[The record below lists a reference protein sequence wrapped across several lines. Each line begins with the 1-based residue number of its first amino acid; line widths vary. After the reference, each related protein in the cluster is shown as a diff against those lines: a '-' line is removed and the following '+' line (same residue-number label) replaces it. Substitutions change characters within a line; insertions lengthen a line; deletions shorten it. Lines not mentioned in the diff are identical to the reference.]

1 MADNALGK
9 ILEIDEKT
17 IDDITNLGDAIVDI
31 GVKAEDA
38 AEKFNKAFA
47 SMTGS
52 VNGLKDGLTSLQ
64 MLIDSI
70 DATKINEGVAGI
82 NAMSETSSSAASSVS
97 EAASALGQFAQASE
111 IGAENAAKFSE
122 AMEGVKEGAP
132 MKAAAK
138 SVEDLMKEY
147 QELLEYINLIKED
160 RSFEQQA
167 LAHYRY
173 DSDLYKQTKE
183 HIKSLSKEIKDL
195 SKDVEKTNGKINEF
209 KTAADIKSNKG
220 YFKDY
225 IDGLNGVSLAALQYK
240 QTMSEMAAFY
250 KQQDRDNIAAIKAAQ
265 EEQKAYS
272 NLEAQLIRIKQLKQD
287 AETKGFNSSAATKE
301 QAEHYRNILTMEE
314 KITAKMDEM
323 RKKNSG
329 LTENSEKLLRAK
341 EKELAV
347 SQRLTAA
354 QMEEY
359 RQTKK
364 GAMEYAN
371 SAKTFNERA
380 RAIKYVEAAMKN
392 LNTESTTYKKD
403 LQDLTVKHRELK
415 SAQQEVQN
423 SMKGMQT
430 IAGKLTNTAS
440 QLKNALLAAFSIHAI
455 SGYIKKLTEVRGE
468 FELQNVALRAILQN
482 RSEADQ
488 LFEKV
493 TQLAVKS
500 PFTVRQLVTYTKQ
513 LAAYQVESEKLYDTT
528 KKLADVSA
536 GLGVDMNR
544 LILAYGQVKAAN
556 YLRATEV
563 RQFTEAGINLLGEL
577 AKYYTELEGRMVS
590 VGDVQERV
598 TKRMVE
604 FGDVEQVFT
613 RLTAAGGIFYDMQEK
628 QAETLKGMMSNLQD
642 SIDIMLNQIGISN
655 EDTIKGIIRTLK
667 SLTDNWKEVVYYIKQ
682 LGVMFVAW
690 QTAVNAA
697 RIGTLLFS
705 DTNMKLASSILKV
718 KNMTATEIATMK
730 ISEAS
735 TWGLS
740 KSKLA
745 LAKAARTAELA
756 VKGLGVALAGIGVGA
771 VIIGIER
778 LIRKA
783 TQARREMKAM
793 YAEQDRILREDTKQ
807 LKENIDGYANLVNK
821 LKNVNE
827 GSQEHKNIVSQ
838 LNSAYGD
845 YLPFLVDENTTYQ
858 QLASSIESVNAALT
872 KKAQLASAERL
883 IATLADNA
891 EKQLYELEKAISKG
905 SVSFQNSSNP
915 FDMSNFQFDQ
925 HTDEMNLFFA
935 KFRKQVAEMGRAL
948 NSSEIQN
955 LFEEVFQPD
964 ETQNTMS
971 YTYDIVNKLID
982 YGKILAKEAQDELN
996 IQERINGAYN
1006 NRYSTIERIRAARAA
1021 EQQRDVDLESAKRTL
1036 DGYALEQ
1043 KIEEISNAFEKKI
1056 LELDFA
1062 EGLID
1067 EHAYKE
1073 KLAQI
1078 GKWASETA
1086 VTVNQAF
1093 KKAAETEG
1101 FDMDAISKVWI
1112 TREKQAKGMTAY
1124 EKDIKSSY
1132 EQQVAIIEQLERYK
1146 KQGLAIDE
1154 QSLEKA
1160 ESQKKLYE
1168 IMAGILNID
1177 LTTKNDRKAQKTAE
1191 EVARERIALIKKVQQ
1206 EYKQSL
1212 KYMSEE
1218 EAKAF
1223 THNAF
1228 ANDDIYKQL
1237 KKMGVIDVDM
1247 KLNPEGIIS
1256 SLERLEKT
1264 AVGSAKKHIQAFIA
1278 ELKNEEIILN
1288 IQTNLDSTKVDIE
1301 KLFDR
1306 LELTKKMK
1314 ELGLDES
1321 LSLQLFGSEALS
1333 LDDLEA
1339 AIAQMKA
1346 DFAAANKGIGD
1357 DAEKYF
1363 ISVEDKIRKERMKGY
1378 EDMVKDYAKYLKKE
1392 FSTAVQIKL
1401 EEAKKLA
1408 EIESLVA
1415 AGKFTKEQGEA
1426 AKSGVRKETD
1436 KKMDDATWQEFQQSE
1451 LYLELFENLQNV
1463 STAVLEQ
1470 MKTKLDAMGSS
1481 LKNLSPEALKQVREQ
1496 ITKINDE
1503 LSDRTPWDNLRTGL
1517 AEIKAMKENGQT
1529 EASLGLDLQNEQA
1542 LLDTLNQQKDTID
1555 TVLAARESGQA
1566 LTQEQ
1571 LAADAEL
1578 AKYSEMTSDELH
1590 EQANTLNGQITATKA
1605 NITNTNK
1612 LLNVFKKTRTA
1623 VDGVRAKWDTIL
1635 SIVGRLKS
1643 SVDEVW
1649 DAMGRTED
1657 DESVQTFI
1665 DMGLQIL
1672 ELVGAAF
1679 LFKAAID
1686 SCIVSSEVLGVTIK
1700 TAIPIIGWIM
1710 LAVEAIAAILSAI
1723 IGNNKKK
1730 FEESIKAQQEQ
1741 VDKLV
1746 ESYEKLEGAI
1756 EDCYNLSDLKSWN
1769 AEAEKTL
1776 KLAIAQERSMI
1787 AQYKARK
1794 KGAEKYASEIKELED
1809 AIKDQQKDLEE
1820 LADNYMEALGGFGSA
1835 ANLKSAAEDFVDAW
1849 VSAFEETGDGLSGLE
1864 EQLDEF
1870 ITNAL
1875 KKQAMLRVSERFIK
1889 PLLDQIDAFAD
1900 RSKDLSDSQYIA
1912 GMTALMERLK
1922 QQLPELSAAL
1932 EPFFAAFKGVKSD
1945 SLSGLASG
1953 IQGITEDT
1961 AEVLASIVES
1971 IRFFTASTYTAV
1983 QTMLITITAPT
1994 EENPWYYQ
2002 LKRQADATV
2011 DIRDML
2017 RKVCSTAGMK
2027 NVLQVQIV

>member
-17 IDDITNLGDAIVDI
+17 ITDITNLGDAIVDI
-31 GVKAEDA
+31 GTKAEDA
-38 AEKFNKAFA
+38 AERFNKAFA

-52 VNGLKDGLTSLQ
+52 VEGLKEGLTSLQ
-64 MLIDSI
+64 TLIDSI

-138 SVEDLMKEY
+138 NVEDLMREY

-167 LAHYRY
+167 LAYYRY

-183 HIKSLSKEIKDL
+183 HIKSLSKEITDL

-209 KTAADIKSNKG
+209 KSAADIKSNKG

-287 AETKGFNSSAATKE
+287 AETKGFNSSAATEE
-301 QAEHYRNILTMEE
+301 QAKHYRDILDMEE

-329 LTENSEKLLRAK
+329 LAENSEKLLRAK

-364 GAMEYAN
+364 GAIEYAN

-392 LNTESTTYKKD
+392 LNTESATYKKD

-440 QLKNALLAAFSIHAI
+440 QLKNALMAAFSIHAI

-642 SIDIMLNQIGISN
+642 SIGIMLNQIGIAN

-682 LGVMFVAW
+682 VGVLFVAW

-697 RIGTLLFS
+697 RIGTLLFNES
-705 DTNMKLASSILKV
+705 NLKLAKSILGV
-718 KNMTATEIATMK
+718 KKATGAEVAALK
-730 ISEAS
+730 ISEAA
-735 TWGLS
+735 TKGLTAS
-740 KSKLA
+740 KIA
-745 LAKAARTAELA
+745 LAKAARVAELA
-756 VKGLGVALAGIGVGA
+756 VKGLGVALGGMAIGA
-771 VIIGIER
+771 ILIGIEE

-783 TQARREMKAM
+783 TKARREMRAM
-793 YAEQDRILREDTKQ
+793 YEEQDRILREDTKQ
-807 LKENIDGYANLVNK
+807 LKESINGYKSLIEK
-821 LKNVNE
+821 LKLVSQ
-827 GSQEHKNIVSQ
+827 GSQEHKDIVSQ

-845 YLPFLVDENTTYQ
+845 YIPFLVDENTTYQ
-858 QLASSIESVNAALT
+858 KLATSIDAVNQALT
-872 KKAQLASAERL
+872 RKSELASAERL
-883 IATLADNA
+883 IAKLADDAA
-891 EKQLYELEKAISKG
+891 ESLYTLEQQITKKQIKFLPKSGKMQVIDFDKSTDEADLFFRKIRMETERLNRELSESEINNLAADIFGLDQTKGAIS
-905 SVSFQNSSNP
+905 F
-915 FDMSNFQFDQ
+915 
-925 HTDEMNLFFA
+925 TDFSLKKIIKYSQTIA
-935 KFRKQVAEMGRAL
+935 GQSKAEE
-948 NSSEIQN
+948 EIQN
-955 LFEEVFQPD
+955 
-964 ETQNTMS
+964 
-971 YTYDIVNKLID
+971 
-982 YGKILAKEAQDELN
+982 
-996 IQERINGAYN
+996 RISKAYEN
-1006 NRYSTIERIRAARAA
+1006 QYSTLERIRAARAA
-1021 EQQRDVDLESAKRTL
+1021 EQQRDSDLENAKRTL

-1067 EHAYKE
+1067 ERAYKE

-1218 EAKAF
+1218 EAKTF

-1237 KKMGVIDVDM
+1237 KKMGVIDIDM
-1247 KLNPEGIIS
+1247 ELNPEGIIS

-1264 AVGSAKKHIQAFIA
+1264 ATGSAKKQIQAFIA

-1306 LELTKKMK
+1306 LELSKKMK

-1333 LDDLEA
+1333 LDELEA

-1363 ISVEDKIRKERMKGY
+1363 ASVDDKIRKERMKGY

-1426 AKSGVRKETD
+1426 AKSGVRKETN

-1470 MKTKLDAMGSS
+1470 MKAKLDAMGSS

-1503 LSDRTPWDNLRTGL
+1503 LSDRTPWNNLRTGL
-1517 AEIKAMKENGQT
+1517 AEIKAMKEKGQT
-1529 EASLGLDLQNEQA
+1529 EASLGLDLQNEEA
-1542 LLDTLNQQKDTID
+1542 VLATLQQQKDTID

-1578 AKYSEMTSDELH
+1578 AEYNKMNTSELH
-1590 EQANTLNGQITATKA
+1590 SQANALGAQIASTKN
-1605 NITNTNK
+1605 NITNTTK
-1612 LLNVFKKTRTA
+1612 LLNIFKKTRTA

-1635 SIVGRLKS
+1635 SIVGRLKG

-1657 DESVQTFI
+1657 DESVETFI
-1665 DMGLQIL
+1665 NMGLEIL
-1672 ELVGAAF
+1672 ELIAAAF

-1686 SCIVSSEVLGVTIK
+1686 SCTVSTTLLGISIK

-1730 FEESIKAQQEQ
+1730 FEASIKEQQKQ
-1741 VDKLV
+1741 VDILV
-1746 ESYEKLEGAI
+1746 EKYEKLEDAI
-1756 EDCYNLSDLKSWN
+1756 EDCYNISDLKSWN

-1794 KGAEKYASEIKELED
+1794 NGAKKYESEIKELED
-1809 AIKDQQKDLEE
+1809 AIKDQQKSLEE
-1820 LADNYMEALGGFGSA
+1820 LAENYTEALGGFGSA
-1835 ANLKSAAEDFVDAW
+1835 ANLKSAAEDFVEAW

-1900 RSKDLSDSQYIA
+1900 KSKDLSDTQYIA
-1912 GMTALMERLK
+1912 GMTALMEKLK

-1945 SLSGLASG
+1945 SLSGLTSG

-1971 IRFFTASTYTAV
+1971 IRFFAASTYTAV
-1983 QTMLITITAPT
+1983 QNILMTITVPT

-2011 DIRDML
+2011 EIRDML
-2017 RKVCSTAGMK
+2017 RKVCTTAGMK